1 MEGNGIN
8 IDLKKADYLLINIFE
23 EAQIRVPEG
32 SYVAVLSLPY
42 EELLNYTGKQMVKF
56 RMCSLDGNSEK
67 YQEMRFQ
74 LLGLIM
80 CFVVDRKLEQLKA
93 MGLYYLILESLIAD
107 FQIQTENESGKETKE
122 ELIGELLQY
131 VLSNYRKELSVTD
144 IAQQFFISRSQAS
157 RLIRRYTG
165 KNFPDFLKELRLKA
179 VRHELEY
186 SDRSVTEIA
195 MNCGFSSLSVLNR
208 TFREVYQMTPTE
220 YRAVLKETQHE
231 KVV

>member
-1 MEGNGIN
+1 MAVERIQFDLSVINQDTFLEGSFEEVRILYVAEGRCRMEGNGIN
-8 IDLKKADYLLINIFE
+8 VDLKKADYLLINIFE

-144 IAQQFFISRSQAS
+144 IAQQSRCAWRSQQ
-157 RLIRRYTG
+157 
-165 KNFPDFLKELRLKA
+165 
-179 VRHELEY
+179 
-186 SDRSVTEIA
+186 
-195 MNCGFSSLSVLNR
+195 SSQR
-208 TFREVYQMTPTE
+208 PCR
-220 YRAVLKETQHE
+220 
-231 KVV
+231 